1 MTIYKYNV
9 PGVYNIPLKQVLD
22 VQIQRGKIVVWCIVD
37 EELPEERIYFDICGT
52 GWNVDRDLGTYIGT
66 VQDDDCYVWHV
77 FYEKIKD
84 GKKNEIIEREYESQ
98 SGQFRQSQY
107 T

>member
-22 VQIQRGKIVVWCIVD
+22 VQIQRGKIVVWCIID
-37 EELPEERIYFDICGT
+37 EELPKDCIYFDICGT

-66 VQDDDCYVWHV
+66 VQDDNCYVWHV

-98 SGQFRQSQY
+98 G
-107 T
+107 

>member
-9 PGVYNIPLKQVLD
+9 PGIYNIPLKQVLD
-22 VQIQRGKIVVWCIVD
+22 VQMQQDQIVVWCIVD
-37 EELPEERIYFDICGT
+37 EELPEDRICFDVCGT
-52 GWNVDRDLGTYIGT
+52 GQNTDRDLGTYVGT
-66 VQDDDCYVWHV
+66 VQDNYFYVQHV

-98 SGQFRQSQY
+98 G
-107 T
+107 

>member
-22 VQIQRGKIVVWCIVD
+22 VQTQRGKIVVWCIVD
-37 EELPEERIYFDICGT
+37 EELPKDCIYFDICGT

-84 GKKNEIIEREYESQ
+84 GKKNEIIEREHKSQ
-98 SGQFRQSQY
+98 S
-107 T
+107 

>member
-9 PGVYNIPLKQVLD
+9 PGIYNIPLKQVLD

-37 EELPEERIYFDICGT
+37 EELPEDCIYFDICGT

-66 VQDDDCYVWHV
+66 VQDDDSYVWHV

-98 SGQFRQSQY
+98 G
-107 T
+107 